1 MPLGFQTN
9 KYFSDLTQYGGF
21 VRNATMNADTALHQ
35 RIGRLTPLADVL
47 AAIAGVQPMAPREI
61 ATMKAQGCA
70 LATDVSATV
79 ALPSLPIALRDGWAV
94 ASDATRDAG
103 PYAPLTLQPPP
114 QRVEAFA
121 ALPAG
126 TDAVAP
132 LDAVSV
138 LGGMTQIMSPAAPGE
153 AVLPSGGDVEAN
165 AVLCRTG
172 ARLRASDIAVL
183 TVAGVDCVAIRQ
195 PHIRIV
201 NTKPGDR
208 ILDAAAA
215 MVAQACIAAGATAER
230 VSSLDHAFDSK
241 GADAIIGIGGTGEGR
256 GDRSVLALARAGV
269 VTCHGIGLSP
279 GETAAFGMANGR
291 PVLLLPGRIDAVL
304 ACWLVIGRALLD
316 RLSGARDSAIAV
328 KATLARKVTST
339 VGIAE
344 VMPLRRVGEEVEPL
358 ASGYLSL
365 HSLVCADGWMLV
377 PAESEGY
384 PAGTAVE
391 TRPLP

>member
-1 MPLGFQTN
+1 
-9 KYFSDLTQYGGF
+9 
-21 VRNATMNADTALHQ
+21 MNADTASHQ

-47 AAIAGVQPMAPREI
+47 AAITRIEPVAPR
-61 ATMKAQGCA
+61 AVAPAKAQGCV
-70 LATDVSATV
+70 LATDVSASV
-79 ALPSLPIALRDGWAV
+79 SLPPLPVALRDGWAV

-114 QRVEAFA
+114 QRVDAFA

-132 LDAVSV
+132 LDAVSL
-138 LGGMTQIMSPAAPGE
+138 LGGMMQIMSPAAPGE

-165 AVLCRTG
+165 TVLCRAG

-183 TVAGVDCVAIRQ
+183 TAAGVEVVAIRQ

-201 NTKPGDR
+201 NAKPGDR

-230 VSSLDHAFDSK
+230 VSSLDDAFRSDH
-241 GADAIIGIGGTGEGR
+241 ADAIIGIGGTGEGR
-256 GDRSVLALARAGV
+256 DDRSVMALARAGN
-269 VTCHGIGLSP
+269 VTCHGIGLAP
-279 GETAAFGMANGR
+279 GETAAFGMVRDR
-291 PVLLLPGRIDAVL
+291 PVLLMPGRVDAVL
-304 ACWLVIGRALLD
+304 ACWLVLGRVLLD
-316 RLSGARDSAIAV
+316 RLSVARDSTIAV

-344 VMPLRRVGEEVEPL
+344 VIPLRRVGAEVEPL

-377 PAESEGY
+377 PAESEGN

-391 TRPLP
+391 MRPLS

>member
-1 MPLGFQTN
+1 
-9 KYFSDLTQYGGF
+9 
-21 VRNATMNADTALHQ
+21 MNADPATHQ

-47 AAIAGVQPMAPREI
+47 AAIADVQPVAPCEI
-61 ATMKAQGCA
+61 ATAKAQSCV
-70 LATDVSATV
+70 LATDVSAT
-79 ALPSLPIALRDGWAV
+79 AARPPLPVALRDGWAV

-114 QRVEAFA
+114 QRVDAFA

-126 TDAVAP
+126 SDAVAP
-132 LDAVSV
+132 QDAVSL
-138 LGGMTQIMSPAAPGE
+138 LGGMMQIMSPAAPGE

-165 AVLCRTG
+165 AVLCGAG

-183 TVAGVDCVAIRQ
+183 TAAGVEVVAIRQ
-195 PHIRIV
+195 PRIRIV
-201 NTKPGDR
+201 NVRPRDR
-208 ILDAAAA
+208 ILNAATG
-215 MVAQACIAAGATAER
+215 MVAQACLAAGATNHVATYG
-230 VSSLDHAFDSK
+230 LDDAFNSED
-241 GADAIIGIGGTGEGR
+241 ADAIIGIGGTGEGR
-256 GDRSVLALARAGV
+256 DDRSVLVLARAGT
-269 VTCHGIGLSP
+269 VTCHGIGLAP

-316 RLSGARDSAIAV
+316 RLSVARDSTIAV

-344 VMPLRRVGEEVEPL
+344 VIPLRRVGAEVEPL

-391 TRPLP
+391 MRPLS